1 MKISTKKYIRKN
13 TRKNKTRGRRVR
25 ATRRS
30 GLKKAA
36 QSRKRKMTGGV
47 IFTKEEMNFKNAFR
61 SEFMK
66 AFEILKRDPNKG
78 VTAFKNLIRDNP
90 LWINTLI
97 PLTHNMVPVYKRDS
111 PGIIAFAPLLV
122 VIFENTDDSS
132 IKRRLADLF
141 VKKMGNINL
150 TDYTNKTS
158 ALSSAVKIQ
167 DKELVDFL
175 LDNGADISILTPEQK
190 EALVSL
196 ELRKKLEA
204 ESKPIPIVPVP
215 LVEPIVEEAQIEE
228 AIKEIEE
235 IHPPQRLTPLVK
247 LKIPTELP
255 GTGYAHDIEPD
266 FWKPIF
272 NENEMTI
279 LRKKLRE
286 MLSKDN
292 EIMIDTKTRETAQM
306 WSVCRIIKTIIPTYY
321 TQTINEPYDVFGT
334 LISDKDIDF
343 SNFNIILCAS
353 LLVFGIVSYKMIG
366 QDYKLL
372 FKGGKAVQLVLKGIS
387 EIGEYKTEDIDVLII
402 PNTGI
407 PYDEN
412 TVKNLAG
419 HISYLIKWFVQSPE
433 TKYNISVLPPNP
445 ANVRANQYI
454 LKLSYVKDTK
464 KYDYRKN
471 MMIDDFRQFS
481 DVDFKKVPED
491 VMMHFDAA
499 TDYYFDISEL
509 NTRVLFR
516 CPNLGALLDEKVYYY
531 AKYIEIKNLL
541 TQNKPITDPEYKTTT
556 IADCERFLAKFKRA
570 ILPLNKGLQR
580 QRGNPETA
588 EKKTM
593 GPRLIKLNVTD
604 PELIK
609 SVIDSLYPLIPI

>member
-1 MKISTKKYIRKN
+1 MKISAKKYIRKN
-13 TRKNKTRGRRVR
+13 TRKNKTRRGILRRVR
-25 ATRRS
+25 ATSRS
-30 GLKKAA
+30 LKKTS

-47 IFTKEEMNFKNAFR
+47 IFTIDEMNFKNAFR
-61 SEFMK
+61 AEFMK

-78 VTAFKNLIRDNP
+78 LTAFKNLIRDNP
-90 LWINTLI
+90 LGINTLI

-141 VKKMGNINL
+141 KKKMGNINL

-190 EALVSL
+190 GALVTL
-196 ELRKKLEA
+196 ALKKKWEA
-204 ESKPIPIVPVP
+204 DAKPIPIVPTP
-215 LVEPIVEEAQIEE
+215 LVEPTVDEAHIEE

-235 IHPPQRLTPLVK
+235 IHAPQRLTPLVK
-247 LKIPTELP
+247 LTIPTELP
-255 GTGYAHDIEPD
+255 ETGYAPDIEPE

-272 NENEMTI
+272 NENEMTT
-279 LRKKLRE
+279 LRQTLRE

-292 EIMIDTKTRETAQM
+292 EIMIDKQTREVSQM

-321 TQTINEPYDVFGT
+321 TQIKNDPYDVYGT
-334 LISDKDIDF
+334 LMSDKDIDF
-343 SNFNIILCAS
+343 SHFNILLCAS

-372 FKGGKAVQLVLKGIS
+372 FKGGKAVQLVLKGIA
-387 EIGEYKTEDIDVLII
+387 EMGEYKTEDIDVLIM
-402 PNTGI
+402 PNADI

-412 TVKNLAG
+412 NVKNLAG

-433 TKYNISVLPPNP
+433 TKYNVSVLPPNP
-445 ANVRANQYI
+445 ANVRANPFI
-454 LKLSYVKDTK
+454 FKLSYVKDTK
-464 KYDYRKN
+464 KYDHRKN

-481 DVDFKKVPED
+481 DVDFKKVPQD
-491 VMMHFDAA
+491 IMKHFDTA
-499 TDYYFDISEL
+499 TDYDFDISEL
-509 NTRVLFR
+509 NTKVLFR

-531 AKYIEIKNLL
+531 AKYMEIKNLL
-541 TQNKPITDPEYKTTT
+541 TQNKPITNPDYKTTT
-556 IADCERFLAKFKRA
+556 IPDCERFLEKFKRA
-570 ILPLNKGLQR
+570 ILPLNKGLQK
-580 QRGNPETA
+580 QRGKQVTA
-588 EKKTM
+588 EKETM
-593 GPRLIKLNVTD
+593 EPRLIKLNVTD
-604 PELIK
+604 PELIR
-609 SVIDSLYPLIPI
+609 SVIVSLYP

>member
-13 TRKNKTRGRRVR
+13 TRKNKTRRGIVRRVR
-25 ATRRS
+25 ATSRS
-30 GLKKAA
+30 LKKTS

-47 IFTKEEMNFKNAFR
+47 IFTIDEMNFKNAFR
-61 SEFMK
+61 AEFMK

-78 VTAFKNLIRDNP
+78 LTAFKNLIRDNP
-90 LWINTLI
+90 LGINTLI

-111 PGIIAFAPLLV
+111 PGIIAFAPFLV
-122 VIFENTDDSS
+122 VIFENTDDSA

-190 EALVSL
+190 GALVTL
-196 ELRKKLEA
+196 ALKKKWEA
-204 ESKPIPIVPVP
+204 DAKPIPIVPTP
-215 LVEPIVEEAQIEE
+215 LVEPTVDEAHIEE

-235 IHPPQRLTPLVK
+235 IHAPQRLTPLVK
-247 LKIPTELP
+247 LTIPTELP
-255 GTGYAHDIEPD
+255 ETGYAPDIEPE

-272 NENEMTI
+272 NENEMTT
-279 LRKKLRE
+279 LRQTLRE

-292 EIMIDTKTRETAQM
+292 EIMIDKQTREVSQM

-321 TQTINEPYDVFGT
+321 TQIKNDPYDVYGT
-334 LISDKDIDF
+334 LMSDKDIDF
-343 SNFNIILCAS
+343 SHFNILLCAS

-372 FKGGKAVQLVLKGIS
+372 FKGGKAVQLVLKGIA
-387 EIGEYKTEDIDVLII
+387 EMGEYKTEDIDVLII
-402 PNTGI
+402 PNADI

-412 TVKNLAG
+412 NVKNLAG

-433 TKYNISVLPPNP
+433 TKYNVSVLPPNP
-445 ANVRANQYI
+445 ANMRANPFI
-454 LKLSYVKDTK
+454 FKLSYVKDTK
-464 KYDYRKN
+464 KYDHRKN

-481 DVDFKKVPED
+481 DVDFKKVPQD
-491 VMMHFDAA
+491 IMKHFDTA
-499 TDYYFDISEL
+499 TDYDFDISEL
-509 NTRVLFR
+509 NTKVLFR

-531 AKYIEIKNLL
+531 AKYMEIKNLL
-541 TQNKPITDPEYKTTT
+541 TQNKPITNPDYKTTT
-556 IADCERFLAKFKRA
+556 IPDCERFLEKFKRA
-570 ILPLNKGLQR
+570 ILPLNKGLQK
-580 QRGNPETA
+580 QRGKQVTA
-588 EKKTM
+588 EKETM
-593 GPRLIKLNVTD
+593 EPRLIKLNVTD
-604 PELIK
+604 PELIR
-609 SVIDSLYPLIPI
+609 SVIVSLYP

>member
-13 TRKNKTRGRRVR
+13 TRKNKTRRGIVRRVR
-25 ATRRS
+25 ATSRS
-30 GLKKAA
+30 LKKTS

-47 IFTKEEMNFKNAFR
+47 IFTIDEMNFKNAFR
-61 SEFMK
+61 AEFMK

-78 VTAFKNLIRDNP
+78 LTAFKNLIRDNP
-90 LWINTLI
+90 LGINTLI

-141 VKKMGNINL
+141 KKKMGNINL

-190 EALVSL
+190 GALVTL
-196 ELRKKLEA
+196 ALKKKWEA
-204 ESKPIPIVPVP
+204 DAKPIPIVPTP
-215 LVEPIVEEAQIEE
+215 LVEPTVDEAHIEE

-235 IHPPQRLTPLVK
+235 IHAPQRLTPLVK
-247 LKIPTELP
+247 LTIPTELP
-255 GTGYAHDIEPD
+255 ETGYAPDIEPE

-272 NENEMTI
+272 NENEMTT
-279 LRKKLRE
+279 LRQTLRE

-292 EIMIDTKTRETAQM
+292 EIMIDKQTREVSQM

-321 TQTINEPYDVFGT
+321 TQIKNDPYDVYGT
-334 LISDKDIDF
+334 LMSDKDIDF
-343 SNFNIILCAS
+343 SHFNILLCAS

-372 FKGGKAVQLVLKGIS
+372 FKGGKAVQLVLKGIA
-387 EIGEYKTEDIDVLII
+387 EMGEYKTEDIDVLII
-402 PNTGI
+402 PNADI

-412 TVKNLAG
+412 NVKNLAG

-433 TKYNISVLPPNP
+433 TKYNVSVLPPNP
-445 ANVRANQYI
+445 ANMRANPFI
-454 LKLSYVKDTK
+454 FKLSYVKDTK
-464 KYDYRKN
+464 KYDHRKN

-481 DVDFKKVPED
+481 DVDFKKVPQD
-491 VMMHFDAA
+491 IMKHFDTA
-499 TDYYFDISEL
+499 TDYDFDISEL
-509 NTRVLFR
+509 NTKVLFR

-531 AKYIEIKNLL
+531 AKYMEIKNLL
-541 TQNKPITDPEYKTTT
+541 TQNKPITNPDYKTTT
-556 IADCERFLAKFKRA
+556 IPDCERFLEKFKRA
-570 ILPLNKGLQR
+570 ILPLNKGLQK
-580 QRGNPETA
+580 QRGKQVTA
-588 EKKTM
+588 EKETM
-593 GPRLIKLNVTD
+593 EPRLIKLNVTD
-604 PELIK
+604 PELIR
-609 SVIDSLYPLIPI
+609 SVIVSLYP

>member
-13 TRKNKTRGRRVR
+13 TRKNKTRRGIVRRVR
-25 ATRRS
+25 ATSRS
-30 GLKKAA
+30 LKKTS

-47 IFTKEEMNFKNAFR
+47 IFTIDEMNFKNAFR
-61 SEFMK
+61 AEFMK

-78 VTAFKNLIRDNP
+78 LTAFKNLIRDNP
-90 LWINTLI
+90 LGINTLI

-141 VKKMGNINL
+141 KKKMGNINL

-190 EALVSL
+190 GALVTL
-196 ELRKKLEA
+196 ALKKKWEA
-204 ESKPIPIVPVP
+204 DAKPIPIVPTP
-215 LVEPIVEEAQIEE
+215 LVEPTVDEAHIEE

-235 IHPPQRLTPLVK
+235 IHAPQRLTPLVK
-247 LKIPTELP
+247 LTIPTELP
-255 GTGYAHDIEPD
+255 ETGYAPDIEPE

-272 NENEMTI
+272 NENEMTT
-279 LRKKLRE
+279 LRQTLRE

-292 EIMIDTKTRETAQM
+292 EIMIDKQTREVSQM
-306 WSVCRIIKTIIPTYY
+306 WSVCRIIKTIIPNYY
-321 TQTINEPYDVFGT
+321 TQIKNDPYDVYGT
-334 LISDKDIDF
+334 LMSDKDIDF
-343 SNFNIILCAS
+343 SHFNILLCAS

-372 FKGGKAVQLVLKGIS
+372 FKGGKAVQLVLKGIA
-387 EIGEYKTEDIDVLII
+387 EMGEYKTEDIDVLII
-402 PNTGI
+402 PNADI

-412 TVKNLAG
+412 NVKNLAG

-433 TKYNISVLPPNP
+433 TKYNVSVLPPNP
-445 ANVRANQYI
+445 ANMRANPFI
-454 LKLSYVKDTK
+454 FKLSYVKDTK
-464 KYDYRKN
+464 KYDHRKN

-481 DVDFKKVPED
+481 DVDFKKVPQD
-491 VMMHFDAA
+491 IMKHFDTA
-499 TDYYFDISEL
+499 TDYDFDISEL
-509 NTRVLFR
+509 NTKVLFR

-531 AKYIEIKNLL
+531 AKYMEIKNLL
-541 TQNKPITDPEYKTTT
+541 TQNKPITNPDYKTTT
-556 IADCERFLAKFKRA
+556 IPDCERFLEKFKRA
-570 ILPLNKGLQR
+570 ILPLNKGLQK
-580 QRGNPETA
+580 QRGKQVTA
-588 EKKTM
+588 EKETM
-593 GPRLIKLNVTD
+593 EPRLIKLNVTD
-604 PELIK
+604 PELIR
-609 SVIDSLYPLIPI
+609 SVIVSLYP

>member
-1 MKISTKKYIRKN
+1 MKISAKKYIRKN
-13 TRKNKTRGRRVR
+13 TRKNKTRRGILRRVR
-25 ATRRS
+25 ATSRS
-30 GLKKAA
+30 LKKTS

-47 IFTKEEMNFKNAFR
+47 IFTIDEMNFKNAFR
-61 SEFMK
+61 AEFMK

-78 VTAFKNLIRDNP
+78 LTAFKNLIRDNP
-90 LWINTLI
+90 LGINTLI

-141 VKKMGNINL
+141 KKKMGNINL

-190 EALVSL
+190 GALVTL
-196 ELRKKLEA
+196 ALKKKWEA
-204 ESKPIPIVPVP
+204 DAKPIPIVPTP
-215 LVEPIVEEAQIEE
+215 LVEPTVDEAHIEE

-235 IHPPQRLTPLVK
+235 IHAPQRLTPLVK
-247 LKIPTELP
+247 LTIPTELP
-255 GTGYAHDIEPD
+255 ETGYAPDIEPE

-272 NENEMTI
+272 NENEMTT
-279 LRKKLRE
+279 LRQTLRE

-292 EIMIDTKTRETAQM
+292 EIMIDKQTREVSQM

-321 TQTINEPYDVFGT
+321 TQIKNDPYDVYGT
-334 LISDKDIDF
+334 LMSDKDIDF
-343 SNFNIILCAS
+343 SHFNILLCAS

-372 FKGGKAVQLVLKGIS
+372 FKGGKAVQLVLKGIA
-387 EIGEYKTEDIDVLII
+387 EMGEYKTEDIDVLII
-402 PNTGI
+402 PNADI

-412 TVKNLAG
+412 NVKNLAG

-433 TKYNISVLPPNP
+433 TKYNVSVLPPNP
-445 ANVRANQYI
+445 ANMRANPFI
-454 LKLSYVKDTK
+454 FKLSYVKDTK
-464 KYDYRKN
+464 KYDHRKN

-481 DVDFKKVPED
+481 DVDFKKVPQD
-491 VMMHFDAA
+491 IMKHFDTA
-499 TDYYFDISEL
+499 TDYDFDISEL
-509 NTRVLFR
+509 NTKVLFR

-531 AKYIEIKNLL
+531 AKYMEIKNLL
-541 TQNKPITDPEYKTTT
+541 TQNKPITNPDYKTTT
-556 IADCERFLAKFKRA
+556 IPDCERFLEKFKRA
-570 ILPLNKGLQR
+570 ILPLNKGLQK
-580 QRGNPETA
+580 QRGKQVTA
-588 EKKTM
+588 EKETM
-593 GPRLIKLNVTD
+593 EPRLIKLNVTD
-604 PELIK
+604 PELIR
-609 SVIDSLYPLIPI
+609 SVIVSLYP

>member
-13 TRKNKTRGRRVR
+13 TRKNKTRRGIVRRVR
-25 ATRRS
+25 ATSRS
-30 GLKKAA
+30 LKKTS

-47 IFTKEEMNFKNAFR
+47 IFTIDEMNFKNAFR
-61 SEFMK
+61 AEFMK

-78 VTAFKNLIRDNP
+78 LTAFKNLIRDNP
-90 LWINTLI
+90 LGINTLI

-141 VKKMGNINL
+141 KKKMGNINL

-190 EALVSL
+190 GALVTL
-196 ELRKKLEA
+196 ALKKKWEA
-204 ESKPIPIVPVP
+204 DAKPIPIVPTP
-215 LVEPIVEEAQIEE
+215 LVEPTVDEAHIEE

-235 IHPPQRLTPLVK
+235 IHAPQRLTPLVK
-247 LKIPTELP
+247 LTIPTELP
-255 GTGYAHDIEPD
+255 ETGYAPDIEPE

-272 NENEMTI
+272 NENEMTT
-279 LRKKLRE
+279 LRQTLRE

-292 EIMIDTKTRETAQM
+292 EIMIDKQTREVSQM

-321 TQTINEPYDVFGT
+321 TQIKNDPYDVYGT
-334 LISDKDIDF
+334 LMSDKDIDF
-343 SNFNIILCAS
+343 SHFNILLCAS

-372 FKGGKAVQLVLKGIS
+372 FKGGKAVQLVLKGIA
-387 EIGEYKTEDIDVLII
+387 EMGEYKTEDIDVLII
-402 PNTGI
+402 PNADI

-412 TVKNLAG
+412 NVKNLAG

-433 TKYNISVLPPNP
+433 TKYNVSVLPPNP
-445 ANVRANQYI
+445 ANMRANPFI
-454 LKLSYVKDTK
+454 FKLSYVKDTK
-464 KYDYRKN
+464 KYDHRKN

-481 DVDFKKVPED
+481 DVDFKKVPQD
-491 VMMHFDAA
+491 IMKHFDTA
-499 TDYYFDISEL
+499 TDYDFDISEL
-509 NTRVLFR
+509 NTKVLFR

-531 AKYIEIKNLL
+531 AKYMEIKNLL
-541 TQNKPITDPEYKTTT
+541 TQNKPITNPDYKTTT
-556 IADCERFLAKFKRA
+556 IPDCERFLEKFKRA
-570 ILPLNKGLQR
+570 ILPLNKGLQK
-580 QRGNPETA
+580 QRGKQVTA
-588 EKKTM
+588 EKETM
-593 GPRLIKLNVTD
+593 ESRLIKLNVTD
-604 PELIK
+604 PELIR
-609 SVIDSLYPLIPI
+609 SVIVSLYP

>member
-13 TRKNKTRGRRVR
+13 TRKNKTRRGIVRRVR
-25 ATRRS
+25 ATSRS
-30 GLKKAA
+30 LKKTS

-47 IFTKEEMNFKNAFR
+47 IFTIDEMNFKNAFR
-61 SEFMK
+61 AEFMK

-78 VTAFKNLIRDNP
+78 LTAFKNLIRDNP
-90 LWINTLI
+90 LGINTLI

-111 PGIIAFAPLLV
+111 PGIIAFAPFLV
-122 VIFENTDDSS
+122 VIFENTDDSA

-190 EALVSL
+190 GALVTL
-196 ELRKKLEA
+196 ALKKKWEA
-204 ESKPIPIVPVP
+204 DAKPIPIVPTP
-215 LVEPIVEEAQIEE
+215 LVEPTVDEAHIEE

-235 IHPPQRLTPLVK
+235 IHAPQRLTPLVK
-247 LKIPTELP
+247 LTIPTELP
-255 GTGYAHDIEPD
+255 ETGYAPDIEPE

-272 NENEMTI
+272 NENEMTT
-279 LRKKLRE
+279 LRQTLRE

-292 EIMIDTKTRETAQM
+292 EIMIDKQTREVSQM

-321 TQTINEPYDVFGT
+321 TQIKNDPYDVYGT
-334 LISDKDIDF
+334 LMSDKDIDF
-343 SNFNIILCAS
+343 SHFNILLCAS

-372 FKGGKAVQLVLKGIS
+372 FKGGKAVQLVLKGIA
-387 EIGEYKTEDIDVLII
+387 EMGEYKTEDIDVLII
-402 PNTGI
+402 PNADI

-412 TVKNLAG
+412 NVKNLAG

-433 TKYNISVLPPNP
+433 TKYNVSVLPPNP
-445 ANVRANQYI
+445 ANMRANPFI
-454 LKLSYVKDTK
+454 FKLSYVKDTK
-464 KYDYRKN
+464 KYDHRKN

-481 DVDFKKVPED
+481 DVDFKKVPQD
-491 VMMHFDAA
+491 IMKHFDTA
-499 TDYYFDISEL
+499 TDYDFDISEL
-509 NTRVLFR
+509 NTKVLFR

-531 AKYIEIKNLL
+531 AKYMEIKNLL
-541 TQNKPITDPEYKTTT
+541 TQNKPITNPDYKTTT
-556 IADCERFLAKFKRA
+556 IPDCERFLEKFKRA
-570 ILPLNKGLQR
+570 ILPLNKGLQK
-580 QRGNPETA
+580 QRGKQVTA
-588 EKKTM
+588 EKETM
-593 GPRLIKLNVTD
+593 ESRLIKLNVTD
-604 PELIK
+604 PELIR
-609 SVIDSLYPLIPI
+609 SVIVSLYP